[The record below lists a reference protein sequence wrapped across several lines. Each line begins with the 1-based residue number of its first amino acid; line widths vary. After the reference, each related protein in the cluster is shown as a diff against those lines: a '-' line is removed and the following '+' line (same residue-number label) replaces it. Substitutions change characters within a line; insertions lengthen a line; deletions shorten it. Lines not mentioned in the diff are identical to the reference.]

1 MVFCASALRGAHA
14 LFMESP
20 GSKQERCF
28 FLCLRVR
35 MFSVSPI
42 WSKYI
47 SVALLFGMCV
57 HNAEANRKCL
67 PMIGFLLCG
76 HNKKAGLLSFFV
88 LCYWLAAPW
97 VVVHYKK
104 NLPRRVVVI
113 FAFVCDDA

>member
-1 MVFCASALRGAHA
+1 
-14 LFMESP
+14 
-20 GSKQERCF
+20 
-28 FLCLRVR
+28 

-47 SVALLFGMCV
+47 SVALLFGICL

-88 LCYWLAAPW
+88 LLLY
-97 VVVHYKK
+97 VVVMMMLLAGRAVGGRALQKK
-104 NLPRRVVVI
+104 PPRTHTI
-113 FAFVCDDA
+113 ISDLLLINCADAVSLVTHCHR